1 MGGTPAEGVCMRLST
16 LLKHRSVLAALLLT
30 GFGSAPV
37 RAQDATYVV
46 VITGLSG
53 EPRFVDSFKQWG
65 GQIVDAAKNRFGVP
79 VANIIYLSE
88 DPTRDSARMT
98 GKATRETVEQA
109 FRTIGAK
116 ASPGDQVLIVLMGHG
131 SQAGD
136 IAKFSL
142 PGPDLTAVDF
152 GRILEPL
159 RAQRVAF
166 VNTASASGAFLEP
179 LAGRNRAIVT
189 ATRSGTEQNETIFP
203 RYFAAA
209 LSGDGADTDKD
220 GRISMFEA
228 FDFARREVLREYG
241 QRNLLVTEHALL
253 DDNGDGTGISEPAP
267 NAKDGAFAR
276 SFALSAISSATAA
289 AAAANPA
296 IRALVEQRR
305 ALEARVDALRARKE
319 QMDSTAY
326 AADLQKLLIEL
337 ATKSREIRQLQERR
351 P

>member
-1 MGGTPAEGVCMRLST
+1 MQHWS
-16 LLKHRSVLAALLLT
+16 LLFAALVAAVA
-30 GFGSAPV
+30 SAPL
-37 RAQDATYVV
+37 RAQEATHLV

-53 EPRFVDSFKQWG
+53 EPRFVESFKQWG
-65 GQIVDAAKNRFGVP
+65 GQIVDAAKNRFGVSP
-79 VANIIYLSE
+79 SNIIYLSE

-98 GKATRETVEQA
+98 GKATREAVEQA

-116 ASPGDQVLIVLMGHG
+116 AAPGDQVLIVLMGHG

-142 PGPDLTAVDF
+142 PGPDLTAVEF

-166 VNTASASGAFLEP
+166 VNTASASGAFLAP
-179 LAGRNRAIVT
+179 VAAKNRAVVT

-209 LSGDGADTDKD
+209 FSGDGADTDKD

-228 FDFARREVLREYG
+228 FDYARREVLRDYT

-296 IRALVEQRR
+296 VRALVEQRR
-305 ALEARVDALRARKE
+305 ALEMRVDALRARKE
-319 QMDSTAY
+319 EMDSTTY